1 MKILITAGGT
11 TEPIDTV
18 RGITNFATGS
28 LGKFTAEE
36 FLEHGHHVILLAG

>member
-11 TEPIDTV
+11 TESIDTV

-28 LGKFTAEE
+28 LGKLTAEE
-36 FLEHGHHVILLAG
+36 FF